1 MTVDLF
7 IRGYKADIGVMKDF
21 VRNFKRTLS
30 FIDLDNPTKITTDFT
45 YSATLPGTDTNK
57 MIFGYI
63 EHGTQANVFNPA
75 ARYEFLLNVNGIL
88 WLHGD
93 VKLDKI
99 SEKAGDVTFSC
110 SFYSILHE
118 KIVALGKK
126 DLKELS
132 CLADSSYYN
141 HVLDREAMANFWVAK
156 HPFSN
161 MIRYVP
167 CRAGMYN
174 DFQSDKMMRPV
185 YNGADPPQLIGYG
198 AAELGSDYDEYA
210 TREYRIEYQRPALSL
225 KELLNGIASDNDISI
240 DASLMASPYID
251 KGWMLC
257 PQMVTELV
265 TENCFGSFSAMS
277 HTTNTTAPGY
287 NLYGMYQTSASPAG
301 TFHGTTITTDDN
313 PHSLSLEFCIKLRAR
328 AQYSSSMG
336 AYLPYNMRQFYVTR
350 NAEQNQPHL
359 TVRIAGSGVTFE
371 KSILIPMSS
380 PASVFG
386 RGIPWRV
393 ENTKY
398 GVYQP
403 KTGISG
409 WEESDWMP
417 IRISFALNISDH
429 ANKNLSV
436 DFFFTNLAYH
446 WYSDPTY
453 TDSQYNGNL
462 DQMEIFIKPITD
474 CTENDISKLK
484 DKGYLGETL
493 AYVTQDTG
501 WSPLRV
507 DINSILSKE
516 LSQRDL
522 LTDITKM
529 TGCVWDLQNDNIQIK
544 TRNHYFENSSVYD
557 WTTKL
562 DHGSEIEIKPL
573 AYDKGV
579 YTLSYKDGDSL
590 LENQYKSKIGRDWGK
605 QYINTGF
612 QFNSDTESM
621 YESPRYNTVMAKGQR
636 KVIILNG
643 NYEGRIYEQTPYEI
657 PMIETK
663 DNGSPKEGFRYL
675 MDCGLQEL
683 EKGENVFITQDSS
696 WMESNDIG
704 GRCWMDTN
712 HYSSGA
718 PIGNNIVI
726 MSAIPLFGTRRND
739 ATFDWAKSSI
749 SFSGETDQTYD
760 SSIALYPRFWSNYI
774 NSLYNAETQV
784 MTAWFNLSLNDVLT
798 YKFKDFVSINGR
810 LWHVNKII
818 DFDLS
823 GETLTKCELV
833 EVHNMSD
840 WCDGQNWTFDTSVGY
855 LVPGGTNNSYAEK
868 DNVRDASSDAERR
881 SLIDEPEIDSE
892 NNEQE

>member
-1 MTVDLF
+1 
-7 IRGYKADIGVMKDF
+7 
-21 VRNFKRTLS
+21 
-30 FIDLDNPTKITTDFT
+30 
-45 YSATLPGTDTNK
+45 
-57 MIFGYI
+57 
-63 EHGTQANVFNPA
+63 
-75 ARYEFLLNVNGIL
+75 
-88 WLHGD
+88 
-93 VKLDKI
+93 
-99 SEKAGDVTFSC
+99 
-110 SFYSILHE
+110 
-118 KIVALGKK
+118 
-126 DLKELS
+126 
-132 CLADSSYYN
+132 
-141 HVLDREAMANFWVAK
+141 
-156 HPFSN
+156 

-174 DFQSDKMMRPV
+174 DFQSDKMMRATFDS
-185 YNGADPPQLIGYG
+185 ADPPQVNGYT
-198 AAELGSDYDEYA
+198 AVELGSDYDEYA

-225 KELLNGIASDNDISI
+225 RELLTGIANDNNITI

-257 PQMVTELV
+257 PQLVTELV
-265 TENCFGSFSAMS
+265 TENCFGDFSDMS
-277 HTTNTTAPGY
+277 LTATTESPGR
-287 NLYGMYQTSASPAG
+287 NINGMYQTSASPAG

-313 PHSLSLEFCIKLRAR
+313 PHMVSFEFAIRMVAEAEYAWHQGHTWHYFPLDGWPN
-328 AQYSSSMG
+328 QYVYITQSSSNWAPANPFYFTIRLSATG
-336 AYLPYNMRQFYVTR
+336 STLTSATCTLNNSLYHWKVKSSNQGKYAYYTAPLGSLP
-350 NAEQNQPHL
+350 
-359 TVRIAGSGVTFE
+359 
-371 KSILIPMSS
+371 
-380 PASVFG
+380 
-386 RGIPWRV
+386 
-393 ENTKY
+393 
-398 GVYQP
+398 
-403 KTGISG
+403 SG
-409 WEESDWMP
+409 WEEPEWIP
-417 IRISFALNISDH
+417 FKVSFAMNINSH
-429 ANKNLSV
+429 ANKNYSA
-436 DFFFTNLAYH
+436 DIFFTNIARY
-446 WYSDPTY
+446 WR
-453 TDSQYNGNL
+453 SQATSSGYNYNSEFTGSL
-462 DQMEIFIKPITD
+462 DNIEITIKPITE
-474 CTENDISKLK
+474 CTENDIAKLK
-484 DKGYLGETL
+484 DMGYTGQTL
-493 AYVTQDTG
+493 TYTTQDTG

-529 TGCVWDLQNDNIQIK
+529 TGCVWDLQNDNIEIK

-573 AYDKGV
+573 AYDKGI
-579 YTLSYKDGDSL
+579 YTLSYKEGDSL
-590 LENQYKSKIGRDWGK
+590 LENQYKSKIGRDYGK

-636 KVIILNG
+636 KVIMLNSS
-643 NYEGRIYEQTPYEI
+643 YQGRIYEQSPYEI

-683 EKGENVFITQDSS
+683 IKGEEVFITQDSS
-696 WMESNDIG
+696 WMESDTIG
-704 GRCWMDTN
+704 GRCWMDCN
-712 HYSSGA
+712 HWSDGPA
-718 PIGNNIVI
+718 IGNNIVI
-726 MSAIPLFGTRRND
+726 MYAIPLFGTRRND

-749 SFSGETDQTYD
+749 SFSGETDETYPSD
-760 SSIALYPRFWSNYI
+760 IALYPRFWSNYI

-855 LVPGGTNNSYAEK
+855 LVPGGTNSSYAEK
-868 DNVRDASSDAERR
+868 DNVRDASTSGDRN
-881 SLIDEPEIDSE
+881 SLIDVPEIESE
-892 NNEQE
+892 DNEEQS

>member
-7 IRGYKADIGVMKDF
+7 IRGFKADIGVMKDF

-30 FIDLDNPTKITTDFT
+30 FSDLDNPTKITTDYT
-45 YSATLPGTDTNK
+45 YSATLPGTNTNK
-57 MIFGYI
+57 QIFGYI
-63 EHGTQANVFNPA
+63 EHGTQADVFNPA
-75 ARYEFLLNVNGIL
+75 ARYEFILNVNGVL

-110 SFYSILHE
+110 SFFSILHE

-132 CLADSSYYN
+132 NLADSSYYN
-141 HVLDREAMANFWVAK
+141 HVLDRQSMANFWVGK
-156 HPFSN
+156 HPYSN

-174 DFQSDKMMRPV
+174 DFQSDKMMRATFDS
-185 YNGADPPQLIGYG
+185 ADPPQVNGYT

-225 KELLNGIASDNDISI
+225 RELLTGIANDNNITI

-257 PQMVTELV
+257 PQMVTEFV
-265 TENCFGSFSAMS
+265 TENCFGSFTEIS
-277 HTTNTTAPGY
+277 TTASTTAPGL
-287 NLYGMYQTSASPAG
+287 NLYSMYQTSASPDG

-313 PHSLSLEFCIKLRAR
+313 PHALNIEFCVKLRAR
-328 AQYSSSMG
+328 AAYSSSAH
-336 AYLPYNMRQFYVTR
+336 AYFPYNMTKFYVTR

-359 TVRIAGSGVTFE
+359 TVSVTGTGVTLE
-371 KSILIPMSS
+371 KSVLIPMSS
-380 PASVFG
+380 PATVFG
-386 RGIPWRV
+386 NGIPWRI

-417 IRISFALNISDH
+417 VKISFALNINDH

-436 DFFFTNLAYH
+436 NFFFTNLAYH

-453 TDSQYNGNL
+453 TNSQYNGSL

-474 CTENDISKLK
+474 CTANDISKLK

-493 AYVTQDTG
+493 AYVTQTSG

-507 DINSILSKE
+507 DINSILSEE

-529 TGCVWDLQNDNIQIK
+529 TGCVWDLQNDNIEIK

-562 DHGSEIEIKPL
+562 DHGSEIEVTPL
-573 AYDKGV
+573 AYDKGI
-579 YTLSYKDGDSL
+579 YTLSYKEADSL

-636 KVIILNG
+636 KVIMLNSK
-643 NYEGRIYEQTPYEI
+643 YEGRIYEQTPYEI

-683 EKGENVFITQDSS
+683 IKGEEVFITQDSS
-696 WMESNDIG
+696 WMESDTIG
-704 GRCWMDTN
+704 GRCWMDCN
-712 HYSSGA
+712 HWSDGPA
-718 PIGNNIVI
+718 IGNNIVI
-726 MSAIPLFGTRRND
+726 MNAIPLFGTRRND

-749 SFSGETDQTYD
+749 SFSGETDETYPSD
-760 SSIALYPRFWSNYI
+760 IALYPRFWSNYI

-833 EVHNMSD
+833 EVHNMDD
-840 WCDGQNWTFDTSVGY
+840 WCSGQNWTFDTSVGY
-855 LVPGGTNNSYAEK
+855 LVPGGTNSSYAEK
-868 DNVRDASSDAERR
+868 DNVRDASTSGDRN
-881 SLIDEPEIDSE
+881 SLIDVPEIESE
-892 NNEQE
+892 ES